1 MTEKIPQMMNTEK
14 KQNVFKI
21 SRSYDLRQLL
31 GQGAYGTVAWAIH
44 KPTATPV
51 AVKKIEPFNKTL
63 VCLRTIRELQLLNFF
78 ANHDN
83 IIGLLDVQKPKDFDS
98 FEEVYLI
105 QEYMPCDLHHIIHSL
120 KLLNQHIKFIV
131 YQILRGLRVIHSA
144 NVIHRDLKPSN
155 ILINWACEVKICD
168 FGLARIVGSELL
180 ELESNLTEYVAT
192 RWYRAPEIMLLQAM
206 YSTSVDLWSV
216 GCILAELFLA
226 YPLFPGKDYKNQLQL
241 IFEFLG
247 TPTGTD
253 MKCVR
258 LERAKAYID
267 LLPHVGPRNIEMF
280 FNNHQRRIHK
290 YGCEPVDSDGLELMS
305 NLLSFNPERRFTAS
319 QALRHP
325 YLDTYNQNANEP
337 ISSIVLEPTFL
348 DRKRK
353 RDLDMHDLKQH
364 LYEEIINFS
373 NLRY

>member
-1 MTEKIPQMMNTEK
+1 MMTTEK
-14 KQNVFKI
+14 KPNVFKI
-21 SRSYDLRQLL
+21 SRSYDLKQLL

-120 KLLNQHIKFIV
+120 KLLNQHIKFII

-168 FGLARIVGSELL
+168 FGLARIVGSKLL

-226 YPLFPGKDYKNQLQL
+226 YPLFPGKDFRNQLQL

-247 TPTGTD
+247 TPKAPD
-253 MKCVR
+253 MRSVS
-258 LERAKAYID
+258 LERAKAYIE
-267 LLPHVGPRNIEMF
+267 LLPQTEPKDSKSYFE
-280 FNNHQRRIHK
+280 NHPRRIQK
-290 YGCEPVDSDGLELMS
+290 YGSEAIDPQGLELTT
-305 NLLSFNPERRFTAS
+305 NLLSFNPSRRFTAS
-319 QALRHP
+319 QALRHS
-325 YLDTYNQNANEP
+325 YLDMYNQHAHEP
-337 ISSIVLEPTFL
+337 KSSIVLEPTFL
-348 DRKRK
+348 DRKQK
-353 RDLDMHDLKQH
+353 GDLNMHDLKQH
-364 LYEEIINFS
+364 LYEEIINFT
-373 NLRY
+373 NLKY

>member
-1 MTEKIPQMMNTEK
+1 MVTAEK
-14 KQNVFKI
+14 KSNVFKI
-21 SRSYDLRQLL
+21 SRSYDLKQLL
-31 GQGAYGTVAWAIH
+31 GQGAYGTVASAIH

-105 QEYMPCDLHHIIHSL
+105 QEYMPCDLHHIIHAL
-120 KLLNQHIKFIV
+120 RLLNQHIKFIV

-168 FGLARIVGSELL
+168 FGLARIVGSESL

-192 RWYRAPEIMLLQAM
+192 RWYRAPEIMLLQAV

-216 GCILAELFLA
+216 GCILAELFIA
-226 YPLFPGKDYKNQLQL
+226 YPLFPGKDYKNQIQL
-241 IFEFLG
+241 ILEFLG

-258 LERAKAYID
+258 LERAKAYIE
-267 LLPHVGPRNIEMF
+267 LLPRTEPKDIKSALQ
-280 FNNHQRRIHK
+280 NHSRRIQK
-290 YGCEPVDSDGLELMS
+290 YGSEPIDAEGLDLTT
-305 NLLSFNPERRFTAS
+305 NLLSFNPDKRFTAS
-319 QALRHP
+319 QALRHT
-325 YLDTYNQNANEP
+325 YLNSYNQNANEP
-337 ISSIVLEPTFL
+337 ISNIVLEPTFL

-353 RDLDMHDLKQH
+353 GDLDMQDLKQH
-364 LYEEIINFS
+364 LYEEVINFS
-373 NLRY
+373 NLKY